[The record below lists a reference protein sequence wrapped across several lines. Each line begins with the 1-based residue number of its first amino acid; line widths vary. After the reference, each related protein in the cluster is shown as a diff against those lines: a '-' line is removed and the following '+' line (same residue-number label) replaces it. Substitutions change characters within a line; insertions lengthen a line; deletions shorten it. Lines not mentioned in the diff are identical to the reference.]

1 MNPDDI
7 KATPFVWETDNMGTG
22 IIAQEV
28 TSINLSDISD
38 INLST
43 LDTITLTP
51 AQPTITIASGAV
63 GTSSYNWNTG
73 SSVSFTDPYEEME
86 KRLKALEDIIA
97 EEKAIRDQCPAV
109 KTAYDEYRLLLVLAK
124 RTPGDSLTDE

>member
-28 TSINLSDISD
+28 TSIDLSD

-43 LDTITLTP
+43 LDTITLTS
-51 AQPTITIASGAV
+51 AQPTITITSGAV
-63 GTSSYNWNTG
+63 GASSYNWNTG

-124 RTPGDSLTDE
+124 RTTGDSLTDE